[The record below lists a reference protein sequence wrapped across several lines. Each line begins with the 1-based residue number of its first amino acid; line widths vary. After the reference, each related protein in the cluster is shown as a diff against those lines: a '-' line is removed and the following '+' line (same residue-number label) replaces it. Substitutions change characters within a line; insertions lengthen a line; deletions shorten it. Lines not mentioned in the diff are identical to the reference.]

1 LRAQKKERAAAP
13 PYNAAA
19 QDVAAKDGKTTAEI
33 LRQGGLNVNGSEAR
47 ERQLDVEGDSLV
59 MDYSEDDVSI
69 VNKVADEEE
78 LSIHDNFYF
87 TIYPT
92 EGIELG
98 LTLNLDQIRVLR
110 QMFDDYLLA
119 FELNRRLVKKR
130 HVKAR
135 KNFNNKEGV

>member
-1 LRAQKKERAAAP
+1 MRAQKKERAAAP

-119 FELNRRLVKKR
+119 FELNRRLVKKH

-135 KNFNNKEGV
+135 KNLRNKEGV